1 MRDVL
6 ASRSHRSY
14 DLAVRLVCE
23 SVQAFTCA
31 YEQGLM
37 GTFYCLYAEHI
48 FLMTVA
54 SDMLGMQTYDGEL
67 QCSSAFPLEKLSVC
81 GGILCH
87 WTLVN
92 DPYVMH
98 ARAKQVDPDGKI
110 DFYGDVVSSVADFV
124 GKAIDLDATARIKS
138 GKFM

>member
-1 MRDVL
+1 ML
-6 ASRSHRSY
+6 AEVSGKLS
-14 DLAVRLVCE
+14 CN
-23 SVQAFTCA
+23 
-31 YEQGLM
+31 QGLQ
-37 GTFYCLYAEHI
+37 
-48 FLMTVA
+48 A
-54 SDMLGMQTYDGEL
+54 SYHGEL

-110 DFYGDVVSSVADFV
+110 DFYCDVVSSVADFV